1 MKAAASGMSH
11 LRARDERP
19 GQCTSERQGKV
30 IHGWARHCLCDAP
43 ASPGDRVSARAPRSS
58 PAVVSSA
65 TGTAAARAG
74 ERRRLCLRRGRA
86 RSPAPADCS
95 ALSPRSPQCSFGR
108 RGVALFS
115 VGIPGWEV
123 GGSRRDPSSRFKS
136 DAVGLGD
143 LLEASCPSQDCWT
156 SPAGASVGHGVAVT
170 RTAAGGRPPREA
182 TSRAA
187 EFRVDL
193 GVAGQWITIFVGF
206 VVPSGT

>member
-1 MKAAASGMSH
+1 MSH

-19 GQCTSERQGKV
+19 GQCTSERQGKA

-65 TGTAAARAG
+65 TGTAAARARG
-74 ERRRLCLRRGRA
+74 AATSLLAARTSKVACACRLLGALAAIAAVLVRA
-86 RSPAPADCS
+86 SR
-95 ALSPRSPQCSFGR
+95 
-108 RGVALFS
+108 VALFS

-123 GGSRRDPSSRFKS
+123 GGSRRDASARFKS
-136 DAVGLGD
+136 DAVGRAD
-143 LLEASCPSQDCWT
+143 LLEASCPSLDCWT
-156 SPAGASVGHGVAVT
+156 SSAGASVGHGVGVT
-170 RTAAGGRPPREA
+170 PTAAAGRPPREA

-193 GVAGQWITIFVGF
+193 GVAGQWIAIFVGF